1 MIKSFEEYMPEG
13 VKWTNPEGGLFLFLK
28 LPKQY
33 DTRELFDLAI
43 KENVAFV
50 LGEAFHC
57 DGSGKHT
64 MRLNYSFASDE
75 KIVEGV
81 QRLANAIRA
90 LYAKHA

>member
-1 MIKSFEEYMPEG
+1 MIDSFEKYMPEG

-33 DTRELFDLAI
+33 DTRELFDIAI

-50 LGEAFHC
+50 IGEAFHC
-57 DGSGKHT
+57 DGGGKHT
-64 MRLNYSFASDE
+64 MRLNFSFATDE

-81 QRLANAIRA
+81 KRLANAIRQ